1 MKAFTDGLDL
11 RECPEA
17 LAASMI
23 EEYAGGGGG
32 TVGGH
37 QGQAMGDNVDWWVGD
52 EA

>member
-11 RECPEA
+11 SERPEA

-23 EEYAGGGGG
+23 EECAGGGGG
-32 TVGGH
+32 PVGGH
-37 QGQAMGDNVDWWVGD
+37 QGRAMGDNVDWWAGD